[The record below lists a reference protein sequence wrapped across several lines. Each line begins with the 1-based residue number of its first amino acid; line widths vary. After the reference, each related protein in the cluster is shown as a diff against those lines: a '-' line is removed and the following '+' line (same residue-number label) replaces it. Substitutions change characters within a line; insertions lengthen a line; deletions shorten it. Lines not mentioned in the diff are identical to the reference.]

1 MTTKIRVEKADLG
14 MMPVMVQVQVVDAEG
29 KWVSE
34 GQPKPLLRGCE
45 LLEEHIHQ
53 NKRLVVYEM
62 QLGNA

>member
-29 KWVSE
+29 KWVPES
-34 GQPKPLLRGCE
+34 QPRPLLRGCE

-62 QLGNA
+62 QLENA